1 MSKIGRNTPCPC
13 GSGKKYKHC
22 CGKLSSTQQT
32 TGPSQHSISEMTL
45 QLARREA
52 REHQRRLMQGLGRPI
67 ISWEDHGYRIVAV
80 GKELRWSKGWRTFP
94 DFLFDYIKF
103 VLTPEWGNA
112 ELKKPEAQRHPL
124 LGWYRKVCDFQRAH
138 LQSSQNGIYQA
149 HMTGAVRAYLELA
162 YDLYLCAHNAEL
174 PDLLVKRLRH
184 PRTFEG
190 ALYEAFVI
198 GSLAKAGFN
207 IALEDESDS
216 TRTHCEFTATH
227 QETGRKLSVEAK
239 AVASTSG
246 RAGSSAIAPKIRG
259 KLYDALCKQA
269 DHERL
274 IFIELNRVGFGTP
287 GDTPDWATHIDAELA
302 QAEKDLTVNGQP
314 APAAYVF
321 VTNRGFLHAL
331 DSDRWTE
338 VGLACGYKIN
348 DYASR
353 SGACSILDL
362 AQARER
368 HVELHWLRHALQ
380 THNAIPNGF
389 DDRLPDESLGDGEVP
404 RLLIGST
411 YLVPN
416 ETGEEELGVLVD
428 ATVLESERA
437 AHGMYKLQDG
447 RHIMCTLPLT
457 DTELGVYKRS
467 PTTFFGVI
475 KKISE
480 TIRGATRLL

>member
-1 MSKIGRNTPCPC
+1 
-13 GSGKKYKHC
+13 
-22 CGKLSSTQQT
+22 
-32 TGPSQHSISEMTL
+32 
-45 QLARREA
+45 
-52 REHQRRLMQGLGRPI
+52 
-67 ISWEDHGYRIVAV
+67 
-80 GKELRWSKGWRTFP
+80 
-94 DFLFDYIKF
+94 
-103 VLTPEWGNA
+103 
-112 ELKKPEAQRHPL
+112 
-124 LGWYRKVCDFQRAH
+124 
-138 LQSSQNGIYQA
+138 
-149 HMTGAVRAYLELA
+149 
-162 YDLYLCAHNAEL
+162 
-174 PDLLVKRLRH
+174 
-184 PRTFEG
+184 
-190 ALYEAFVI
+190 
-198 GSLAKAGFN
+198 
-207 IALEDESDS
+207 
-216 TRTHCEFTATH
+216 
-227 QETGRKLSVEAK
+227 
-239 AVASTSG
+239 
-246 RAGSSAIAPKIRG
+246 
-259 KLYDALCKQA
+259 
-269 DHERL
+269 
-274 IFIELNRVGFGTP
+274 
-287 GDTPDWATHIDAELA
+287 
-302 QAEKDLTVNGQP
+302 
-314 APAAYVF
+314 
-321 VTNRGFLHAL
+321 L

-380 THNAIPNGF
+380 AHNAIPNGF

-447 RHIMCTLPLT
+447 RHIMCTSPLT

-480 TIRGATRLL
+480 TIREPLDCYDFFWGVYSTCSREKLLNFISGWSDYATLAKLDQKELAQNYCARMAELMWHSHQRGTA